1 MSRTV
6 SLIVC
11 TLVVTALL
19 GGSAGAVTPGGTTA
33 GGTEDVVDVSSPGQ
47 RPPVVPSARREALS
61 QDALAAALAR
71 DLSQR
76 RFDVTDGYA
85 TLYTDAEC
93 DTSFA
98 VMGSCYGNNPAA
110 PYILPVV
117 HSWPEE
123 YLDPATRGA
132 FGTTRDGYSPTYRLD
147 PREALVMIAELPPPG
162 RYLGF
167 QSYLFTTDGAFD
179 VTSDLYRFLQR
190 RVPLLFQFLFTWSPG
205 REGARIQSLSSL
217 SNAINHVVIE
227 RVSGTAFGATRV
239 FVVTPD
245 ERMDAIV
252 RQALRRLGVP
262 DAHVF
267 TEPIPSADVPDGL
280 GRLGL
285 DEQANDYISVL
296 RYAMPEDVVAGDAWR
311 EELPLSVV
319 RVRERPASRRPPVPY
334 GPYELAPRT
343 AEDEVGDAELR
354 DGLGALVAAVCDR
367 WDQPC
372 DDTRVGVMTDL
383 QGPPVNLVG
392 PRCRSVAM
400 NCQGDTQDTTYVNAP
415 GMPLDDGE
423 VYAVVGTLATETG
436 NATYVGLSVNDLER
450 LKGTVNISDDD
461 LRGSAATVA
470 DLLPA
475 IDLDPYFVHYL
486 TRDCAAIDDLT
497 DGRCTALPV
506 ELVPAGVP
514 VAFALRSY
522 VRPGTE
528 RGPDPAAL
536 LPVRVIR
543 VAP

>member
-1 MSRTV
+1 MPPTV

-11 TLVVTALL
+11 ALLVTALL
-19 GGSAGAVTPGGTTA
+19 GGSAGAATPGGAAA
-33 GGTEDVVDVSSPGQ
+33 GGREAAAGDSVTDA
-47 RPPVVPSARREALS
+47 RPPATPSARREPLR
-61 QDALAAALAR
+61 QDALAAGLAR
-71 DLSQR
+71 DLTQR

-85 TLYTDAEC
+85 TLYTEAEC

-110 PYILPVV
+110 PYIVPVV
-117 HSWPEE
+117 RSWPEE

-132 FGTTRDGYSPTYRLD
+132 FGTTRDGYSATYRLD
-147 PREALVMIAELPPPG
+147 PREALVVVAQLPPPA

-167 QSYLFTTDGAFD
+167 QSYLFTTEGAFD
-179 VTSDLYRFLQR
+179 TESDLYRFLQH
-190 RVPLLFQFLFTWSPG
+190 RVPLLFRFLFTWSPG
-205 REGARIQSLSSL
+205 REGERVQSLSSL

-227 RVSGTAFGATRV
+227 RTSGTAFGATRV

-252 RQALRRLGVP
+252 RRALRRLGVP
-262 DAHVF
+262 DEHVF

-285 DEQANDYISVL
+285 DAAANDYLSVL
-296 RYAMPEDVVAGDAWR
+296 RYAMPEDADAGDAWR

-334 GPYELAPRT
+334 GPYDVDPRT
-343 AEDEVGDAELR
+343 AEDEVGDAPLR
-354 DGLGALVAAVCDR
+354 AGLGALVQAVCHR
-367 WDQPC
+367 WDMPC
-372 DDTRVGVMTDL
+372 DAPRVGLMTDL

-392 PRCRSVAM
+392 PSCRSVAM
-400 NCQGDTQDTTYVNAP
+400 NCQGDTQDTTYANAP
-415 GMPLDDGE
+415 GMPLDGGE

-461 LRGSAATVA
+461 LRGSAAAFAELVPDT
-470 DLLPA
+470 
-475 IDLDPYFVHYL
+475 DLDPYFVHYL

-506 ELVPAGVP
+506 ELVPSGVP
-514 VAFALRSY
+514 VAFALRAY
-522 VRPGTE
+522 VRPGTD

>member
-110 PYILPVV
+110 PYIVPVV
-117 HSWPEE
+117 RSWPEE

-132 FGTTRDGYSPTYRLD
+132 FGTTPDGYSATYRLD
-147 PREALVMIAELPPPG
+147 PREALVVVADLPPPA

-179 VTSDLYRFLQR
+179 TDSELYRFLEQ
-190 RVPLLFQFLFTWSPG
+190 RVPLLFRFLFTWSPG
-205 REGARIQSLSSL
+205 RDGTRIQSLSSL

-227 RVSGTAFGATRV
+227 RAAGTAFGTTRV

-245 ERMDAIV
+245 RRMDAIV
-252 RQALRRLGVP
+252 RRALRRLGVP
-262 DAHVF
+262 DEHVF
-267 TEPIPSADVPDGL
+267 TEPIPSAGVPDGL

-285 DEQANDYISVL
+285 DEPANDYISVM
-296 RYAMPEDVVAGDAWR
+296 RYAMPDDGSAGDDWR
-311 EELPLSVV
+311 EALPLSVV

-334 GPYELAPRT
+334 GPYELAQRT
-343 AEDEVGDAELR
+343 AEDELGNAPLR
-354 DGLGALVAAVCDR
+354 DGLGSLVHAVCDR
-367 WDQPC
+367 WEQPC
-372 DDTRVGVMTDL
+372 DASRVSAMTDL

-392 PRCRSVAM
+392 PTCRSNAM
-400 NCQGDTQDTTYVNAP
+400 NCQGDTQDTTYLNAP
-415 GMPLDDGE
+415 GKPLDGGE

-436 NATYVGLSVNDLER
+436 NASYVGLSVNDLER
-450 LKGTVNISDDD
+450 LKGSANVGDDE
-461 LRGSAATVA
+461 LRGTATGYTDV
-470 DLLPA
+470 LPG
-475 IDLDPYFVHYL
+475 IDLDPYFIHYL
-486 TRDCAAIDDLT
+486 TRDCAAIAELT
-497 DGRCTALPV
+497 DGACTELTDD
-506 ELVPAGVP
+506 LVPPGVP
-514 VAFALRSY
+514 VAFALRAY

-528 RGPDPAAL
+528 RGPDPTKL
-536 LPVRVIR
+536 LPPRVIR

>member
-6 SLIVC
+6 SLMVC
-11 TLVVTALL
+11 ALVVTALL
-19 GGSAGAVTPGGTTA
+19 GGSAGAVTPGGAAA
-33 GGTEDVVDVSSPGQ
+33 GGREGAVGVSSPGQ
-47 RPPVVPSARREALS
+47 RPPTVPSARRQALS

-76 RFDVTDGYA
+76 RFDVTDGYP
-85 TLYTDAEC
+85 TLYSEAEC

-117 HSWPEE
+117 RSWPEE

-132 FGTTRDGYSPTYRLD
+132 FGATRDGYSATYRLD
-147 PREALVMIAELPPPG
+147 PREALVVVAELPPPA

-179 VTSDLYRFLQR
+179 TTSDLYRFLAH
-190 RVPLLFQFLFTWSPG
+190 RVPLLFRFLFTWSPG
-205 REGARIQSLSSL
+205 REGERVQSLSSL
-217 SNAINHVVIE
+217 SNAINHVVME
-227 RVSGTAFGATRV
+227 RRSGTVFGATRV

-245 ERMDAIV
+245 QRMDAIV
-252 RQALRRLGVP
+252 RRALRRLGVP

-267 TEPIPSADVPDGL
+267 TEPIPSAEVPDGL

-285 DEQANDYISVL
+285 DEQANDYISVM
-296 RYAMPEDVVAGDAWR
+296 RYAMPEDAAAGDAWR

-319 RVRERPASRRPPVPY
+319 RVRERPTSRRPPAPY
-334 GPYELAPRT
+334 GSYELAPRT
-343 AEDEVGDAELR
+343 AVDELADPALG
-354 DGLGALVAAVCDR
+354 DGLGALVEAVCDR

-372 DDTRVGVMTDL
+372 DDTRVGRMTDL

-415 GMPLDDGE
+415 GMPLDGGE

-450 LKGTVNISDDD
+450 LKGSANIGDDE

-470 DLLPA
+470 DLLPD

-486 TRDCAAIDDLT
+486 TRDCAAIADLT
-497 DGRCTALPV
+497 DGHCTALPD

-528 RGPDPAAL
+528 RGPDPSKL
-536 LPVRVIR
+536 LPIRVIR
-543 VAP
+543 LAP